1 VQGVFDIGN
10 LSWLQSLS
18 RSAISTDKT
27 PGTAAAA
34 AAGDDAV
41 VLVNGALVNI
51 SSVLQNL
58 HKSEDERAKVENGL
72 MNMEQECGVYR
83 LCSLFLYQNSFAVK
97 LSFWVI

>member
-27 PGTAAAA
+27 PGTAA